1 MPKKAPVALEAI
13 TTQHEIAWEEACV
26 ATFRDLPYVQI
37 SGDFFT
43 LPEVRSLL
51 AVVDHAQRYSRT
63 TTVPREK
70 VWQVNGFVVESGTID
85 NPALH
90 INDQELPPRY
100 IETTVKILTEACQYV
115 RSWSATGEIHA
126 VS

>member
-1 MPKKAPVALEAI
+1 MPKKAPVALEVI
-13 TTQHEIAWEEACV
+13 TTQTEIAWEEACIV
-26 ATFRDLPYVQI
+26 TFRDLPYVQI

-70 VWQVNGFVVESGTID
+70 VWQVNGFVVESGTVD

-90 INDQELPPRY
+90 INDQELSPEY
-100 IETTVKILTEACQYV
+100 IERTVGILTEACQYV
-115 RSWSATGEIHA
+115 ESWSTGSEIHA
-126 VS
+126 AS